1 MNKLMRKIQKL
12 LFNVSPLN
20 LKVFFYS
27 FIFFLAS
34 ITSISAQQIA
44 ILKYNGGGDWYAN
57 PTALPNLIDFCNN
70 NIHTSIKKNPET
82 VEVGSIDIY
91 NYPIVF
97 MTGHGNVFF
106 SDDAT
111 ENLKNYLI
119 SGGFM
124 HISDNYGL
132 DTYIRREFKKVF
144 PNQEFQEIPYNH
156 PIFHQSFNFENG
168 VPKIHEHDN
177 KPPQGFGLFYKG
189 RLICFYDYE
198 ADLSDGW
205 EDEEIHNDNLETRE
219 KALKMG
225 ANIIE
230 YSFKN

>member
-1 MNKLMRKIQKL
+1 MNKLMI
-12 LFNVSPLN
+12 
-20 LKVFFYS
+20 VFFKFYFKTYFFRLS
-27 FIFFLAS
+27 IFIFSFFFLPFNF
-34 ITSISAQQIA
+34 TSAQQIA
-44 ILKYNGGGDWYAN
+44 ILKYNGSGDWYAN

-70 NIHTSIKKNPET
+70 NIKTSIETNPEK
-82 VEVGSIDIY
+82 VEVGSIDIF
-91 NYPIVF
+91 NYPIIF
-97 MTGHGNVFF
+97 MTGHGNVIF
-106 SDDAT
+106 SDDDA
-111 ENLKNYLI
+111 ENLKRYLI
-119 SGGFM
+119 SGGFI

-132 DTYIRREFKKVF
+132 DTYIRREFKKIF

-177 KPPQGFGLFYKG
+177 KSPQGFGLFYKG

-205 EDEEIHNDNLETRE
+205 EDEEIHNDIFEIRE

-230 YSFKN
+230 YAFKN